1 MAETTKGYLSLTHLV
16 ALYNFTGVDV
26 SEPLQMK
33 IGIMG
38 GTFNPIHLA
47 HLISAEQIR
56 QRLSFDQILFIPSA
70 RPPHKPP
77 DGIIDPEH
85 RYRMTQLAIAD
96 NPHFSVSRIEVDRQ
110 GQSYAIKTFQEL
122 QANYGAGCELA
133 WIIGADSLIEFKIWK
148 DYDRLLNICRFIA
161 TTRPNYP
168 LSTVPSEIIKRVDIF
183 EIPEIEI
190 SATDIRQ
197 RIRSGQSIRYLVPP
211 SVAAYI
217 QKHHLYR

>member
-1 MAETTKGYLSLTHLV
+1 
-16 ALYNFTGVDV
+16 
-26 SEPLQMK
+26 
-33 IGIMG
+33 MG

-70 RPPHKPP
+70 RPPHKPL

-85 RYRMTQLAIAD
+85 RYRMTRLAIAD

-110 GQSYAIKTFQEL
+110 GQSYAIQTFQEL
-122 QANYGAGCELA
+122 QADYGADCELA

-148 DYDRLLNICRFIA
+148 DYDRLLNTCRFIA

-168 LSTVPSEIIKRVDIF
+168 LSTVPSEIINRVDIF

-211 SVAAYI
+211 PVAAYI
-217 QKHHLYR
+217 QRHHLYR